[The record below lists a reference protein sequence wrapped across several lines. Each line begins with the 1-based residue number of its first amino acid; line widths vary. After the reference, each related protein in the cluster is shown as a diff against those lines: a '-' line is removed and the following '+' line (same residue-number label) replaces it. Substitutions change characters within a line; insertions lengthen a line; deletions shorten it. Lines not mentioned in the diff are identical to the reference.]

1 MKGIFLCLLLKIQNN
16 EERFCYNKQMEEKPA
31 IAYDDFA
38 KLTLCVGVIISA
50 ELVPGSEKLLKT
62 TVDIGEERPRQIL
75 AGIQKS
81 YDPGSLVGRRVAVL
95 TNLLPK
101 KIMGLF
107 SEGMLL
113 ATSEEKVELLEP
125 PDVSIGSRI
134 R

>member
-1 MKGIFLCLLLKIQNN
+1 
-16 EERFCYNKQMEEKPA
+16 MEEKLP
-31 IAYDDFA
+31 ISYEDFA
-38 KLTLCVGVIISA
+38 KLTICVGVIVSA

-81 YDPGSLVGRRVAVL
+81 YNPDSLVGRRVVVL
-95 TNLLPK
+95 ANLLPK
-101 KIMGLF
+101 KMMGLF

-113 ATSEEKVELLEP
+113 ATGEERVELLEP

>member
-1 MKGIFLCLLLKIQNN
+1 
-16 EERFCYNKQMEEKPA
+16 MEEK
-31 IAYDDFA
+31 ITISYEDFA
-38 KLTLCVGVIISA
+38 KLTICVGVIMEA
-50 ELVPGSEKLLKT
+50 EVVPGSEKLLKIE
-62 TVDIGEERPRQIL
+62 VDIGEERPRQIL

-81 YDPGSLVGRRVAVL
+81 YDPGSLVGRRVVVL

-113 ATSEEKVELLEP
+113 ATGEEKVELLEP